1 MGHGPSDGRALML
14 PSGRALA
21 STLVAL
27 ASTTAIVG
35 ALTASVGHA
44 RELSRAQD
52 SKAKKS
58 ASDGIYSDAQG
69 KRGKTAYDRSCA
81 ACHGA
86 DLSGDQ
92 SVPPLAGDAFMAHW
106 IGQDV
111 IDLFGRIQTSM
122 PQDRPGS
129 LSPEACVDIIAYLLQ
144 ENDFPS
150 GADELKPDPALL
162 KALIITRK

>member
-1 MGHGPSDGRALML
+1 MGHGPGDRRALMRS
-14 PSGRALA
+14 SGRPVT

-27 ASTTAIVG
+27 ASTMAIVG

-52 SKAKKS
+52 AKAKS

-69 KRGKTAYDRSCA
+69 KRGKTAYSRSCA
-81 ACHGA
+81 ACHGD

-92 SVPPLAGDAFMAHW
+92 SVPPLAGDTFMAHW
-106 IGQDV
+106 IGQNV

-144 ENDFPS
+144 ENEFPS
-150 GADELKPDPALL
+150 GTEELKTDPAIL
-162 KALIITRK
+162 KGLIITRK